1 MMGFIAVCVL
11 QAGLWNVVSVPD
23 GAPST
28 VRDEVDPS
36 QDRKFT
42 YLNNCQDMLQKPDFS
57 AEVGAL
63 RALQLLRS
71 PAVSGTILL
80 CLA

>member
-1 MMGFIAVCVL
+1 MWVL

-36 QDRKFT
+36 QDRKFS
-42 YLNNCQDMLQKPDFS
+42 YFYSCKDMLQNPDFS
-57 AEVGAL
+57 TEVSL
-63 RALQLLRS
+63 
-71 PAVSGTILL
+71 P
-80 CLA
+80 